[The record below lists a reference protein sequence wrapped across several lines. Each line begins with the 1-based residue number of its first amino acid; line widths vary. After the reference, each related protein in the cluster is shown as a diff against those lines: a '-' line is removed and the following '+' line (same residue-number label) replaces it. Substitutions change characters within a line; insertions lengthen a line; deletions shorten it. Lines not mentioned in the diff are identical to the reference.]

1 MVQSVVDQ
9 NIHSYVSQKAHQCK
23 PAACVHKANVHLC
36 VCLSASR
43 LRCCEIYRTLFN
55 LFTCIFKAFFL
66 QIIILSLKWYE
77 LRSASCILLT
87 YFSRKHQPVKRV
99 VFSHHPTDQSDVIRI
114 IISRWRLHLS
124 HSGRMTLFYFTV
136 NMFKGIIDYSATDVC
151 VCVCVAVH
159 VMFKLITLTLLT
171 LAYINVLLTLVG

>member
-9 NIHSYVSQKAHQCK
+9 NIYSYVSQKAHQCK

-36 VCLSASR
+36 VCLSAR
-43 LRCCEIYRTLFN
+43 GFAAVRYTEPCLICLHAF
-55 LFTCIFKAFFL
+55 FKAFFL

-99 VFSHHPTDQSDVIRI
+99 VFSHHPTDQSDVVRI